1 MEKRLFE
8 IVSKNEGMIS
18 VDLWFDDD
26 MEYNGENFPLEY
38 IEFSDFN
45 TKK

>member
-1 MEKRLFE
+1 MGKRLFE

-18 VDLWFDDD
+18 VDLWFDD
-26 MEYNGENFPLEY
+26 MEDNGENFPLEY
-38 IEFSDFN
+38 IEFSDFD

>member
-18 VDLWFDDD
+18 TDLWFDND
-26 MEYNGENFPLEY
+26 MEDNGENFPLEY
-38 IEFSDFN
+38 IEFPDFD